1 MSFREMRQFREMM
14 MTLGYPGMISFA
26 SFRQPNFSL
35 VAEMLKWLVLRYEP
49 SAVLPFDIDT
59 EQDRLIFIK
68 SVVQYLAERASIK
81 LNPRRLYS
89 ADGYAVKELLKIASI
104 LYKAFRVNIDTDE
117 TDSEITQ
124 DFSLKLSDLKTCK
137 QLANDI
143 TSKGAVLYDLLGQE
157 LELRD
162 QRRVAL
168 TNAFD
173 MSDIEQSVHEAI
185 RSSEEEIS
193 EMLSKLENA
202 SSDDSNLQGKI
213 EKKQSELERSEKRL
227 KSLQSVR
234 PAYMDEFERLESDM
248 KQQYDMYVEKFRN
261 MAYLEQQWEEWNRG
275 EQEKLEESQNS
286 LRQMQQHI
294 RMEEQRRTQDI
305 HPDEV
310 VEDNSGENLS
320 DEDEEVGAIGVG
332 MGDERRYMGAMN
344 PQGLESDESLTSS
357 YDGEEDRDMGNGS
370 RDSRLSDVGGS
381 SDDDF

>member
-1 MSFREMRQFREMM
+1 MSFREMKQFREMM
-14 MTLGYPGMISFA
+14 TTLGYPGMVSFA

-35 VAEMLKWLVLRYEP
+35 VADMLKWLVLRYEP

-89 ADGYAVKELLKIASI
+89 ADGYAVKELLKIASL
-104 LYKAFRVNIDTDE
+104 LYKAFRINIDKDE
-117 TDSEITQ
+117 TENEITQ
-124 DFSLKLSDLKTCK
+124 DFSLKLSDLKTCR

-157 LELRD
+157 LELRE

-168 TNAFD
+168 ANAFD

-248 KQQYDMYVEKFRN
+248 RQQYDMYVEKFRN

-286 LRQMQQHI
+286 LRQMQQQI

-310 VEDNSGENLS
+310 LEDNSGENLS
-320 DEDEEVGAIGVG
+320 DEDEEVVAMGAA
-332 MGDERRYMGAMN
+332 MGEERRYMGAMN

-357 YDGEEDRDMGNGS
+357 YDGEEDRDVGNG
-370 RDSRLSDVGGS
+370 SRLSDVGGS

>member
-1 MSFREMRQFREMM
+1 MM
-14 MTLGYPGMISFA
+14 TTLGYPGMVSFA

-35 VAEMLKWLVLRYEP
+35 VADMLKWLVLRYEP

-89 ADGYAVKELLKIASI
+89 ADGYAVKELLKIASL
-104 LYKAFRVNIDTDE
+104 LYKAFRINIDKDE
-117 TDSEITQ
+117 TENEITQ
-124 DFSLKLSDLKTCK
+124 DFSLKLSDLKTCR

-157 LELRD
+157 LELRE

-168 TNAFD
+168 ANAFD

-248 KQQYDMYVEKFRN
+248 RQQYDMYVEKFRN

-286 LRQMQQHI
+286 LRQMQQQI

-310 VEDNSGENLS
+310 LEDNSGENLS
-320 DEDEEVGAIGVG
+320 DEDEEVVAMGAA
-332 MGDERRYMGAMN
+332 MGEERRYMGAMN

-357 YDGEEDRDMGNGS
+357 YDGEEDRDVGNG
-370 RDSRLSDVGGS
+370 SRLSDVGGS

>member
-14 MTLGYPGMISFA
+14 TTLGYPGMVSFA

-35 VAEMLKWLVLRYEP
+35 VADMLKWLVLRYEP

-89 ADGYAVKELLKIASI
+89 ADGYAVKELLKIASL
-104 LYKAFRVNIDTDE
+104 LYKAFRVNIGKDE
-117 TDSEITQ
+117 TDNEITQ
-124 DFSLKLSDLKTCK
+124 DFSLKLSDLKMCR

-157 LELRD
+157 LELRE

-168 TNAFD
+168 ANAFD

-193 EMLSKLENA
+193 QMLSKLENA

-261 MAYLEQQWEEWNRG
+261 MTYLEQQWEEWNRG

-286 LRQMQQHI
+286 LRQMQQQI

-310 VEDNSGENLS
+310 LEDNSGENLS
-320 DEDEEVGAIGVG
+320 DEDEEVGAMGAG
-332 MGDERRYMGAMN
+332 MGEERRYMGAMN

-370 RDSRLSDVGGS
+370 RLSDVGGS

>member
-14 MTLGYPGMISFA
+14 TTLGYPQMISME

-35 VAEMLKWLVLRYEP
+35 LAEMLKWLVLRYEP
-49 SAVLPFDIDT
+49 SAILPFDTDT

-81 LNPRRLYS
+81 MNPRRLYG
-89 ADGYAVKELLKIASI
+89 ADGYAVKELLKIASL
-104 LYKAFRVNIDTDE
+104 LYKALRSNFSKEE
-117 TDSEITQ
+117 TDSEVQQ
-124 DFSLKLSDLKTCK
+124 DFSLKLSDLKSCR
-137 QLANDI
+137 QLANEI

-157 LELRD
+157 LELRE
-162 QRRVAL
+162 QRKLAL
-168 TNAFD
+168 ASAFD
-173 MSDIEQSVHEAI
+173 LSDIEQSVHEAI

-202 SSDDSNLQGKI
+202 ASDDSNLQGKI

-234 PAYMDEFERLESDM
+234 PAYMDEFERLETEL

-261 MAYLEQQWEEWNRG
+261 MTYLEQQWEEWNRA

-286 LRQMQQHI
+286 LRQMQQQI
-294 RMEEQRRTQDI
+294 RVEEQRRGQET
-305 HPDEV
+305 HAEEV
-310 VEDNSGENLS
+310 IEDNSGENLS
-320 DEDEEVGAIGVG
+320 DEAEEAAVAMGVG
-332 MGDERRYMGAMN
+332 MGDGRRYLGAMN
-344 PQGLESDESLTSS
+344 PQELESDESLTSS
-357 YDGEEDRDMGNGS
+357 YDGEDREEGDG
-370 RDSRLSDVGGS
+370 SRLSENIGGS

>member
-14 MTLGYPGMISFA
+14 TTLGYPHLVSMK

-49 SAVLPFDIDT
+49 SAILPFDIDT

-68 SVVQYLAERASIK
+68 SVVQYLAERANIK

-89 ADGYAVKELLKIASI
+89 ADGYAVKELLKIASL
-104 LYKAFRVNIDTDE
+104 LYKALRIKFDKDE
-117 TDSEITQ
+117 VESEILQ
-124 DFSLKLSDLKTCK
+124 DFSLKLSDLKTCR

-157 LELRD
+157 MELRD
-162 QRRVAL
+162 HRKKAL
-168 TNAFD
+168 ANAFD

-185 RSSEEEIS
+185 RASEEEIS
-193 EMLSKLENA
+193 EMLSRLENA
-202 SSDDSNLQGKI
+202 ASDNSNLQGKI
-213 EKKQSELERSEKRL
+213 EKKQGELDRSEKRL

-261 MAYLEQQWEEWNRG
+261 MTYLEQQWEEWNRG
-275 EQEKLEESQNS
+275 EQDKLEESQNS
-286 LRQMQQHI
+286 LRQMQQQI
-294 RMEEQRRTQDI
+294 RLEEQRRIQDI
-305 HPDEV
+305 HTDDV
-310 VEDNSGENLS
+310 LNDNSGGENLS
-320 DEDEEVGAIGVG
+320 DEDEEVGAMGIEIGE
-332 MGDERRYMGAMN
+332 ERRYLGAMN
-344 PQGLESDESLTSS
+344 PQGLDSDESLTSS
-357 YDGEEDRDMGNGS
+357 YDGEEDRDIGNGS
-370 RDSRLSDVGGS
+370 RLSDAGGS